1 MKPIL
6 ITILLSLI
14 LIWMNDISTIGQF
27 TAFCTFLFFIWI
39 LIKQFL

>member
-6 ITILLSLI
+6 LMILLSVI

-27 TAFCTFLFFIWI
+27 TAFCTFQLFIWI
-39 LIKQFL
+39 LMRRLS